1 MGMSITGQ
9 KWVGTVSVLV
19 LFTVAFLLRAVG
31 ADYGYFHGDERIN
44 EAAKVLTGQL
54 VPEQHFYP
62 PLINYLNAIG
72 LAGLFGLGQP
82 ASRRAGLWD
91 LAIWLRPAADGY
103 GLVRRLLGAVAF

>member
-1 MGMSITGQ
+1 MSISGR
-9 KWVGTVSVLV
+9 KWVGTMSVLV

-72 LAGLFGLGQP
+72 LAGLFGLGPPLPVLHMSAMERSVQ
-82 ASRRAGLWD
+82 SIELLRERC
-91 LAIWLRPAADGY
+91 LAPVL
-103 GLVRRLLGAVAF
+103 